1 MRDLTDAVPVR
12 RMSVAR
18 GRLEGFGPSAEG
30 ADLGHAEAAAELA
43 VKAADRFVVGL
54 HAAQVT
60 HVDTLVSQEGE
71 EGAGGE
77 AGGGLSVTVTVQG
90 HARADLDSAALSGVC
105 AALLTLRHALGVP
118 EARLVDLHLVQNV
131 A

>member
-1 MRDLTDAVPVR
+1 MHDLTDAAPLR

-18 GRLEGFGPSAEG
+18 GRLEEFGSETAG

-43 VKAADRFVVGL
+43 VKDAHRFVVGL
-54 HAAQVT
+54 HGVSPT
-60 HVDTLVSQEGE
+60 HVETQIEHESHALV
-71 EGAGGE
+71 
-77 AGGGLSVTVTVQG
+77 VTVTVQAF
-90 HARADLDSAALSGVC
+90 ARHDLDGHALSGVC
-105 AALLTLRHALGVP
+105 AALLSLRQSLGVA

>member
-1 MRDLTDAVPVR
+1 MRDLTAEAPTR

-18 GRLEGFGPSAEG
+18 GRLEGFGADAAG

-43 VKAADRFVVGL
+43 VKRADQSVVGL
-54 HAAQVT
+54 HPVAPT
-60 HVDTLVSQEGE
+60 HVETLVAE
-71 EGAGGE
+71 ED
-77 AGGGLSVTVTVQG
+77 GGLVVTVTVQAYARHDLDG
-90 HARADLDSAALSGVC
+90 HALAGVA
-105 AALLTLRHALGVP
+105 AALLTLRQALGVP